1 MTKGCW
7 FIRDQHSAMAE
18 EFVEL
23 HGYEIGSCDE
33 QNHVQESRMSEQHR
47 CMQYCAEVV
56 EAAKQP

>member
-1 MTKGCW
+1 
-7 FIRDQHSAMAE
+7 MAE